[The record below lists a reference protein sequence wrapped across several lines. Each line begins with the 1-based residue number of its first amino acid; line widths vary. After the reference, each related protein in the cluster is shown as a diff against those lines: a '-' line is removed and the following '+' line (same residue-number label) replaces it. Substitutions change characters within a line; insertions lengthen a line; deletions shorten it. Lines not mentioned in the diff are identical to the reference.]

1 MTKIRVLFGDQIRLD
16 YGDPQPIAL
25 GGRLVAVAEIAPEL
39 LNHVLNLRGPQA
51 VNTWPIVAKP
61 LALRYRNSGPSEAT
75 IMDALLVMHQDEPL
89 PPLCNGERYPGGAR
103 LGHGS
108 MGETV
113 KVSFAI
119 AHANKCCRSKTR
131 VLVKYIPIS
140 VC

>member
-1 MTKIRVLFGDQIRLD
+1 MEGL
-16 YGDPQPIAL
+16 
-25 GGRLVAVAEIAPEL
+25 GRLKYLARRTHRICASVICEIPTL
-39 LNHVLNLRGPQA
+39 HNYNRVVNLRGPQA

-113 KVSFAI
+113 KVSLAI

-140 VC
+140 AC